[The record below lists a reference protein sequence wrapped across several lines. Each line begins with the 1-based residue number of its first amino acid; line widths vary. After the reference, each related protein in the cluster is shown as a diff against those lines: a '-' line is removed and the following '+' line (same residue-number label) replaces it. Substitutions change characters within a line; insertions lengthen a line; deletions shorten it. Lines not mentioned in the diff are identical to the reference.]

1 MDERDARSVD
11 EDAGYDPSV
20 RRVAILPD
28 ALANQIAAGE
38 VVERPASVVKEL
50 VENAL
55 DAGASRILVDLEAAG
70 KALIR
75 IVDDGVGMSPDDAA
89 LAVLRHA
96 TSKIRTSEDL
106 ERIGTLGFRGEALP
120 SIASVSRFLLVTRTE
135 NAEAA
140 TTVRIDGGAK
150 PVLGVA
156 AAPTGT
162 RIEVRDLF
170 WNVPARLKFLKTD
183 ATETQHVVDLI
194 KGMALG
200 HPTVHFRLGTG
211 NKAPALDLP
220 PVRRLVERV
229 AQVLGHEV
237 SDRLYEVSEPGPPIR
252 VAGFV
257 SGPRGAKAT
266 ASALICFVNGRRV
279 KDKVLYHAAVSAF
292 GPDLLVGRF
301 PQAVLWVHLDPAD
314 VDVNVHPTKAEV
326 RFRRPDEV
334 HTAVVAAI
342 QAMLRRR
349 PWAERDPL
357 PLDEALAAGTPL
369 LGPSAE
375 RAAATRDEPRAEPRP
390 QPLPLPRPHVSSPR
404 AAYEARP
411 RPHAT
416 SLSFEERPRA
426 LFGLGSAPPGE
437 PRPEPAA
444 SQANLAGAHAP
455 PKHGPPASASPATPT
470 PTHERHA
477 DRPRPIPP
485 AAPQPARARVLGFI
499 RNALMVVDDG
509 EGLALIDLEAA
520 VERLTAARLLS
531 LPEPVPP
538 QPLLVPARLDLAPH
552 EARSLE
558 SKLPLI
564 ASLGVWVEPFGG
576 PAYQTYQILGLPA
589 AALRASPARV
599 LAALAAVKD
608 DEATRPGLAHAI
620 GQALARTATGEALIA
635 LVAPNAEAFAAD
647 ALALPEGRDRRGR
660 RAVSR
665 LSLGE
670 ITRRFET

>member
-1 MDERDARSVD
+1 MARTDSTRADTHESGEGGEPARARAEGADDVGD
-11 EDAGYDPSV
+11 GGLYDPAT
-20 RRVAILPD
+20 RRVALLPE

-55 DAGASRILVDLEAAG
+55 DAGASRILVDIEAAG

-75 IVDDGVGMSPDDAA
+75 IVDDGVGMSRDDAA

-96 TSKIRTSEDL
+96 TSKVRSSEDL

-135 NAEAA
+135 DAEAA
-140 TTVRIDGGAK
+140 TTVRIDGGST

-183 ATETQHVVDLI
+183 NTETQHVAELI

-200 HPTVHFRLGTG
+200 HPRVHFRLGTG
-211 NKAPALDLP
+211 GKAPALDLP

-237 SDRLYEVSEPGPPIR
+237 SDRLHEVSEPGPPVR

-266 ASALICFVNGRRV
+266 ASSLICFVNGRRV

-292 GPDLLVGRF
+292 GPELLVGRF

-357 PLDEALAAGTPL
+357 PLDPEPDAAPPLETALRP
-369 LGPSAE
+369 
-375 RAAATRDEPRAEPRP
+375 EPRPEPRP
-390 QPLPLPRPHVSSPR
+390 QPLPLPRTLVSSPR

-411 RPHAT
+411 RPHPTA
-416 SLSFEERPRA
+416 LSFEERPTA
-426 LFGLGSAPPGE
+426 LFGLGAPTRTAT
-437 PRPEPAA
+437 RP
-444 SQANLAGAHAP
+444 AP
-455 PKHGPPASASPATPT
+455 TEAPT
-470 PTHERHA
+470 
-477 DRPRPIPP
+477 
-485 AAPQPARARVLGFI
+485 AAPTSKTPPPHRPLDAFRPTAPIQAPRVRVLGFI
-499 RNALMVVDDG
+499 RGSLMVVDEG
-509 EGLALIDLEAA
+509 EGLAIIDLEAA
-520 VERLTAARLLS
+520 VERLTAARLLA

-564 ASLGVWVEPFGG
+564 ATLGVWIEPFGG
-576 PAYQTYQILGLPA
+576 PTYQVLGLPA

-599 LAALAAVKD
+599 LAALAALKD
-608 DEATRPGLAHAI
+608 DEATRPDLAQAL
-620 GQALARTATGEALIA
+620 GQALARTATGEALIG
-635 LVAPNAEAFAAD
+635 LVAPSAESFAAD
-647 ALALPEGRDRRGR
+647 TLALAEGRDRRGR
-660 RAVSR
+660 RAVAR
-665 LSLGE
+665 LPLGE
-670 ITRRFET
+670 ITRRLEG

>member
-1 MDERDARSVD
+1 MAKTDPAPAPAHEAGEGEPAPADGADETGDR
-11 EDAGYDPSV
+11 GLYDPAS
-20 RRVAILPD
+20 RRVALLPE

-55 DAGASRILVDLEAAG
+55 DAGASRILVDIEAAG

-75 IVDDGVGMSPDDAA
+75 IVDDGVGMSRDDAA

-96 TSKIRTSEDL
+96 TSKVRSAEDL

-120 SIASVSRFLLVTRTE
+120 SIASVSRFLLVTRRE
-135 NAEAA
+135 DAEAA
-140 TTVRIDGGAK
+140 TTVRIDGGSA

-183 ATETQHVVDLI
+183 NTETQHVAELI

-200 HPTVHFRLGTG
+200 HPRVHFRLGTG
-211 NKAPALDLP
+211 GKAPALDLP

-237 SDRLYEVSEPGPPIR
+237 SDRLHEVSEPGPPVR

-266 ASALICFVNGRRV
+266 ASSLICFVNGRRV

-292 GPDLLVGRF
+292 GPELLVGRF

-357 PLDEALAAGTPL
+357 PLDSALET
-369 LGPSAE
+369 GPPPMSAPRPE
-375 RAAATRDEPRAEPRP
+375 GRPAPHHEPRPEPRP
-390 QPLPLPRPHVSSPR
+390 QPLPLPRSHVASPR

-411 RPHAT
+411 RPHPTA
-416 SLSFEERPRA
+416 LSFEERPSA
-426 LFGLGSAPPGE
+426 LFGLGAPTRTAT
-437 PRPEPAA
+437 RPEPAEA
-444 SQANLAGAHAP
+444 
-455 PKHGPPASASPATPT
+455 
-470 PTHERHA
+470 R
-477 DRPRPIPP
+477 P
-485 AAPQPARARVLGFI
+485 AAPASKSPPIHRPLDAARPAAPAAEARARVLGFI
-499 RNALMVVDDG
+499 RGALMVVDDG

-520 VERLTAARLLS
+520 VERLTAARLLA

-564 ASLGVWVEPFGG
+564 ATLGVWIEPFGG
-576 PAYQTYQILGLPA
+576 PTYQVLGLPA

-599 LAALAAVKD
+599 LAALAAVRD
-608 DEATRPGLAHAI
+608 DEATRAGLAQAI
-620 GQALARTATGEALIA
+620 GHALARTATGEALIG
-635 LVAPNAEAFAAD
+635 LVAPSAESFAAD
-647 ALALPEGRDRRGR
+647 TLALPEGRDRRGR
-660 RAVSR
+660 RAVAR
-665 LSLGE
+665 LPLGE
-670 ITRRFET
+670 ITRRLEG